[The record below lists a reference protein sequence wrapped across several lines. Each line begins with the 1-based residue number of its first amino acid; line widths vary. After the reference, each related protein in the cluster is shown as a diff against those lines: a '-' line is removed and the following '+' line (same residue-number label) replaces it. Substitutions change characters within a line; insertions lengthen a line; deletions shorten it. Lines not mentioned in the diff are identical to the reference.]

1 MKVGVIGLGTMGQPI
16 ARRIARAGHE
26 VLAWNRTPGRADS
39 LPADTTV
46 VVRTAGEACQ
56 AELVITVLSDDTA
69 VAAVMFDG
77 DRLLTSGMPGLI
89 HVCLSTISDTLARR
103 LAVAHEAAGQ
113 TYVSAPVFGPP
124 DAAAAG
130 RLLIAVGGPRN
141 ALERVLPVLET
152 VGRVQY
158 ISEDPAAANVVKSA
172 GNFLMAAVVESLR
185 DAMLIVH
192 GAGVDPRE
200 FAGIVTQSL
209 FPTPVYQ
216 YLGGLLAARQAQGGA
231 RVPNPFLRGAQQCAV
246 TAQQQG
252 VDAPLVSHIDG
263 HATQATSS
271 PAGQATPV
279 PSRPQPRS

>member
-1 MKVGVIGLGTMGQPI
+1 VKVGVIGLGTMGQPI

-26 VLAWNRTPGRADS
+26 ILAWNRTPGRADT
-39 LPADTTV
+39 LPSDSAV
-46 VVRTAGEACQ
+46 AVRTAGEACQ
-56 AELVITVLSDDTA
+56 SELVITLLSDDTA
-69 VAAVMFDG
+69 VEAVMFEG
-77 DRLLTSGMPGLI
+77 GRLISTGMPGLI
-89 HVCLSTISDTLARR
+89 HVCMSTISDTLARR
-103 LAVAHEAAGQ
+103 LATAHEAAGQ
-113 TYVSAPVFGPP
+113 AYVSAPLFGPP
-124 DAAAAG
+124 DAAASG
-130 RLLIAVGGPRN
+130 RLLIAAGGPRN
-141 ALERVLPVLET
+141 TIERVRPVLE
-152 VGRVQY
+152 VLGRLQF

-231 RVPNPFLRGAQQCAV
+231 RVPNPFLRGAEQCAN
-246 TAQQQG
+246 TARQQG
-252 VDAPLVSHIDG
+252 VDAPLVNHINEST
-263 HATQATSS
+263 ASIQATPS

-279 PSRPQPRS
+279 LSRPQ

>member
-26 VLAWNRTPGRADS
+26 ILAWNRTPGRTDS

-113 TYVSAPVFGPP
+113 AYISAPVFGPP

-130 RLLIAVGGPRN
+130 RLLIAAGGPRH
-141 ALERVLPVLET
+141 ALERVRPVLET

-185 DAMLIVH
+185 DAILIVH

-216 YLGGLLAARQAQGGA
+216 YLGGLLAARQAQGGV

-252 VDAPLVSHIDG
+252 VDAPLVNHIDG
-263 HATQATSS
+263 QSAAIQATSS
-271 PAGQATPV
+271 PAGREAPA
-279 PSRPQPRS
+279 PARPQ

>member
-26 VLAWNRTPGRADS
+26 ILAWNRTPGRADS
-39 LPADTTV
+39 LPRESAV
-46 VVRTAGEACQ
+46 AVRTPGEACQ
-56 AELVITVLSDDTA
+56 AELVITVLSDDAA
-69 VAAVMFDG
+69 VEAVMFDG
-77 DRLLTSGMPGLI
+77 GRLITTGMPGLI
-89 HVCLSTISDTLARR
+89 HVCMSTISDNLARR
-103 LAVAHEAAGQ
+103 LAAAHEAAGQ
-113 TYVSAPVFGPP
+113 FYVSAPVFGPP

-130 RLLIAVGGPRN
+130 RLLIAAGGSRN
-141 ALERVLPVLET
+141 VVERIRPVLE
-152 VGRVQY
+152 VLGRVQY

-231 RVPNPFLRGAQQCAV
+231 RVPNPFLRGAQQCAN

-252 VDAPLVSHIDG
+252 VEAPLVNHIDG
-263 HATQATSS
+263 QSAAHQATPS

-279 PSRPQPRS
+279 PSRPQ

>member
-26 VLAWNRTPGRADS
+26 ILAWNRTPGRTES
-39 LPADTTV
+39 LPSDAAV
-46 VVRTAGEACQ
+46 SVRTAGEACQ

-69 VAAVMFDG
+69 VETVMFDG
-77 DRLLTSGMPGLI
+77 GRLITTGMPGLI
-89 HVCLSTISDTLARR
+89 HVCMSTISDSLARR
-103 LAVAHEAAGQ
+103 LAAAHEAAGQ
-113 TYVSAPVFGPP
+113 AYVSAPVFGPP

-130 RLLIAVGGPRN
+130 RLLIAAGGPRN
-141 ALERVLPVLET
+141 AVERVRTVLE
-152 VGRVQY
+152 VLGRVQF
-158 ISEDPAAANVVKSA
+158 ISEDAAAANVVKSA

-231 RVPNPFLRGAQQCAV
+231 RVPNPFLRGAEQCAN

-252 VDAPLVSHIDG
+252 VDAPLVNHINEQSTG
-263 HATQATSS
+263 PQATPS

-279 PSRPQPRS
+279 PSRPQ

>member
-1 MKVGVIGLGTMGQPI
+1 MKIGVIGLGTMGQPI

-39 LPADTTV
+39 LPADAAV
-46 VVRTAGEACQ
+46 AVRTAGEACQ
-56 AELVITVLSDDTA
+56 AEIVITLLSDDSA
-69 VAAVMFDG
+69 VEAVMFEG
-77 DRLLTSGMPGLI
+77 GRLLTTGMPGLI
-89 HVCLSTISDTLARR
+89 HVCMSTISDKLARK
-103 LAVAHEAAGQ
+103 LAAAHEAAGQ
-113 TYVSAPVFGPP
+113 AYVSAPLFGPP

-130 RLLIAVGGPRN
+130 RLLIAAGGPRS
-141 ALERVLPVLET
+141 AVERIRPVLE
-152 VGRVQY
+152 VLGRVQY

-231 RVPNPFLRGAQQCAV
+231 RVPNPFLRGAEQCAV
-246 TAQQQG
+246 TAEQQG
-252 VDAPLVSHIDG
+252 VDAPLVKHIDKRSDG
-263 HATQATSS
+263 RQATPS

-279 PSRPQPRS
+279 PSRPQ